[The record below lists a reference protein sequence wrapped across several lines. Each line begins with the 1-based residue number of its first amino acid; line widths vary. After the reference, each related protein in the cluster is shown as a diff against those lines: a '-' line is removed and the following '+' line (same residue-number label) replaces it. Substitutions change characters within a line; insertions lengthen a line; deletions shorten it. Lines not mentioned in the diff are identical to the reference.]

1 MAHYAEAIQDIQ
13 KCQIA
18 SKDVANHE
26 EVPRSFPPKQSE
38 RGTMTEEERTAMQQ
52 RARDRASE
60 YSYDDTRGG
69 KTFGRTLEVRKAPNP
84 Q

>member
-1 MAHYAEAIQDIQ
+1 
-13 KCQIA
+13 
-18 SKDVANHE
+18 
-26 EVPRSFPPKQSE
+26 
-38 RGTMTEEERTAMQQ
+38 MTEEERTAMQQ